1 MKDPRLTKLADL
13 LVNYSV
19 EIKPGQT
26 VLLQGSTAAESLI
39 KELYIKVLEAGGHPI
54 TMLSFNGQDYSFLN
68 VANED
73 QLKFIHEPMKFIFEN
88 YDARI
93 YIIGEENT
101 RNLTNID
108 PEKAAT
114 RHRATGPLMN
124 TLLKR
129 FADGEFR
136 WSVAMCPTSAHAQEA
151 GMSLD
156 EYEDFVFN
164 ASMPDFDNPVRFW
177 REFSKKNQKV
187 VDWLKGK
194 KEVHII
200 GKETDLRLR
209 IDERPFINSDGH
221 ENVPDGEVFTSPIEN
236 SAEGHIYYSYPAIY
250 ENREVSGIRLW
261 FEKGK
266 VVKAT
271 AEKNEEYLTKI
282 LDSDIGARYLGE
294 FAFGLNPGI
303 TRFTGEILFDEKING
318 SIHLAVGTGFPET
331 KSQNESVIHWDMI
344 CDMRD
349 GGVIEIDGDQVY
361 KNGNFTI
368 QF

>member
-1 MKDPRLTKLADL
+1 MRDPRFTKLADM

-26 VLLQGSTAAESLI
+26 VLLQGTTAAEPLI
-39 KELYIKVLEAGGHPI
+39 KEVFIKVLEAGGHPI
-54 TMLSFNGQDYSFLN
+54 TMLSFQGQNYAFMSA
-68 VANED
+68 ANEA
-73 QLKFIHEPMKFIFEN
+73 QLSFIHEPVKYMFEK

-93 YIIGEENT
+93 YIMGDENT
-101 RNLTNID
+101 RSLTNVD
-108 PEKAAT
+108 PAKAAI

-124 TLLKR
+124 TFLKR

-136 WSVAMCPTSAHAQEA
+136 WTVAMCPTNAQAQEA
-151 GMSLD
+151 SMSLE

-164 ASMPDFDNPVRFW
+164 ASMPDMNDPVKFW
-177 REFSKKNQKV
+177 KEFSKKNQKIV
-187 VDWLKGK
+187 EWLQGK
-194 KEVHII
+194 KEVHIT
-200 GKETDLRLR
+200 GPETDLKLR
-209 IDERPFINSDGH
+209 IDGRPFINCDGR

-236 SAEGHIYYSYPAIY
+236 GAEGHIYYSYPAIY
-250 ENREVSGIRLW
+250 EGHEVSGIRLW

-266 VVKAT
+266 VVRAT
-271 AEKNEEYLTKI
+271 AEKNEEYLNKI
-282 LDSDIGARYLGE
+282 LDTDKGARYLGE

-344 CDMRD
+344 CDMRH
-349 GGVIEIDGDQVY
+349 GSVIEIDGETVY
-361 KNGNFTI
+361 KDGNFII